1 MKQLNIFTDKEL
13 KYAHKK
19 TARTR
24 EETVNDYEAFLKKF
38 ERKKTTDDCYTPANV
53 YNAVLEWLGKQI
65 DLEGREIIRPFYPDK
80 DYKKE
85 VYPTGCI
92 VVDNP
97 PFSLLSEIKTFY
109 QSNGISFFLFAPH
122 LTLFAGQQEGINYIL
137 TANSI
142 IFENGANICISF
154 TSNLFK
160 DIKLWASSELHQM
173 IDKANKDNINKQKKS
188 LPKYVYPA
196 NVVTVSR
203 LDRIIKGG
211 VDIKIYSDQ
220 CYRVATLIDQK
231 RLDKAIFGAGYLIS
245 DSAAAEL
252 KAAEL
257 KAAGKK
263 DKYIWKLYPSEKE
276 IIKHLR

>member
-13 KYAHKK
+13 KHAHKK

-24 EETVNDYEAFLKKF
+24 NETLNDYEAFLKKF

-109 QSNGISFFLFAPH
+109 QSNGISFFLFSPH
-122 LTLFAGQQEGINYIL
+122 LTLFSGMEEDLNYIL
-137 TANSI
+137 TANNI
-142 IFENGANICISF
+142 TFENGANICISF

-173 IDKANKDNINKQKKS
+173 IDKANRDNINKQKKP
-188 LPKYVYPA
+188 LPKYTYPA
-196 NVVTVSR
+196 NVVTASR

-211 VDIKIYSDQ
+211 GRYKDIQRPVLQGSNTN
-220 CYRVATLIDQK
+220 RP
-231 RLDKAIFGAGYLIS
+231 KAF
-245 DSAAAEL
+245 
-252 KAAEL
+252 
-257 KAAGKK
+257 
-263 DKYIWKLYPSEKE
+263 
-276 IIKHLR
+276 R